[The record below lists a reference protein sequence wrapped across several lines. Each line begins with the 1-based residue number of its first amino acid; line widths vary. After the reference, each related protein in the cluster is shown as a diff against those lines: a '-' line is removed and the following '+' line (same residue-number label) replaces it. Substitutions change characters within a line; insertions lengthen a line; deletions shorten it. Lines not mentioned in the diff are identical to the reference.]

1 MPGLPQPLYRQI
13 RQALLACDEINDPAQ
28 LRSILRTSVL
38 SPFANSFRA
47 ANNPNTQVDYLIGDL
62 AERRLT
68 SGENALVL
76 LLELL
81 ANHYD
86 RADARHDELVSL
98 AAALQNIRT
107 DVVPPSSASTSE
119 HKSNVAIDGDV
130 YARAIGGADASS
142 QDKTPDR
149 HTTLR
154 KLRTVLAHLYP
165 DLESTRRLAT
175 DVGLPVAMIGFNT
188 RAIDNWFNI
197 LGEAE
202 KQNKLEAL
210 IELVLSEYPVDP
222 LLNEVREA
230 LFGVQSDS
238 DEPRTRGRHLRPV
251 PAVQSTTPA
260 EIQRRYALL
269 VGVRDYVD
277 PNFRPLPHTVY
288 DVIELEKVLS
298 SAGYTVRCLHSAQT
312 EEHLKPTRD
321 NIWGE
326 LENLASQTG
335 PGDLLL
341 VHFCGHGQ
349 LYGDKAYLITSQTR
363 AASLPRTAID
373 LDELTKTLANTP
385 AQARIL
391 ILDACHA
398 GMGRSATGMDPDFE
412 RHIYLQA
419 EGMATLAACR
429 QQQVA
434 YEHDQSSHG
443 AFTYFLLE
451 GLRGTAHHS
460 QRFITF
466 TNLNHY
472 VTDQVKRW
480 AIGRSLQQTPNAS
493 THLVGDPALIELRQM

>member
-1 MPGLPQPLYRQI
+1 MPGLPQLLYTQI

-38 SPFANSFRA
+38 SPFANSFKT

-68 SGENALVL
+68 TGENALVL

-86 RADARHDELVSL
+86 LADARHDELVNL

-130 YARAIGGADASS
+130 YARAIGGANASS

-149 HTTLR
+149 RTTLR
-154 KLRTVLAHLYP
+154 KLRTALTHLYP
-165 DLESTRRLAT
+165 ELESTRRLAT
-175 DVGLPVAMIGFNT
+175 DAGLSVAMISFST
-188 RAIDNWFNI
+188 RTIDNWFNI

-210 IELVLSEYPVDP
+210 VELTSSEYPVDP
-222 LLNEVREA
+222 LLNEVRQA
-230 LFGVQSDS
+230 LFGVQSYS
-238 DEPRTRGRHLRPV
+238 EEPSTRGRHLRPL
-251 PAVQSTTPA
+251 PAGQSTTPA

-288 DVIELEKVLS
+288 DVMELEKVLS
-298 SAGYTVRCLHSAQT
+298 AAGYTVRCLHSAQT
-312 EEHLKPTRD
+312 EDHLKPTRD

-326 LENLASQTG
+326 LENLAAQTG

-341 VHFCGHGQ
+341 VHFGGHGH
-349 LYGDKAYLITSQTR
+349 LHEDKAYLITSQTR
-363 AASLPRTAID
+363 HASLSRTAID
-373 LDELTKTLANTP
+373 LDEFTKTLANAP
-385 AQARIL
+385 AQTRIL
-391 ILDACHA
+391 ILDACHS
-398 GMGRSATGMDPDFE
+398 GIGRSATGMDPDFE

-419 EGMATLAACR
+419 EGTATLAACR

-451 GLRGTAHHS
+451 GLRGAAQSS

-466 TNLNHY
+466 TTLNHY

-480 AIGRSLQQTPNAS
+480 AIGQSLQQTPNAI
-493 THLVGDPALIELRQM
+493 THLIGDPALIELRQI